1 MVTTFVEVNPQIR
14 AGEPVVRGTRISV
27 YVLADLF
34 EQGASPSEILQ
45 DFPSLTEESLEAA
58 VAYAR
63 TRPRPAPQPASWRNG
78 VIILRAS

>member
-1 MVTTFVEVNPQIR
+1 MKTLVEVNPQVR

-27 YVLADLF
+27 HVIADLVA
-34 EQGASPSEILQ
+34 QGAPPSELLE

-63 TRPRPAPQPASWRNG
+63 ANPRPTPQPAPWVNG
-78 VIILRAS
+78 VVIRRAQ

>member
-1 MVTTFVEVNPQIR
+1 MKTLVEVNPQVR

-27 YVLADLF
+27 QVIADLVA
-34 EQGASPSEILQ
+34 QGAPIGELLE

-63 TRPRPAPQPASWRNG
+63 ANPRPTPRPAPWVNG
-78 VIILRAS
+78 VVIRRS